1 METLEGL
8 ESLEESSRMCMEF
21 SFCCWC
27 SKLYYTREEEQKK
40 MRCACAAS
48 HFCLGYGS
56 LTTALS
62 AGACDVSKS
71 SVCLGF
77 GITGVVLG
85 VSVCLCLGW
94 DKYGCPCDESS
105 EIPSDD
111 PLVLSQPT

>member
-1 METLEGL
+1 METHEGL
-8 ESLEESSRMCMEF
+8 ESLDESIRMCTEYL
-21 SFCCWC
+21 FCCCC
-27 SKLYYTREEEQKK
+27 SKLYYTREEEQSN
-40 MRCACAAS
+40 MRSSCATS

-77 GITGVVLG
+77 GTTGVVLG
-85 VSVCLCLGW
+85 VCVCLCLGC
-94 DKYGCPCDESS
+94 DKYGCPSDESS
-105 EIPSDD
+105 ESPSDD

>member
-1 METLEGL
+1 METNEDLAECT
-8 ESLEESSRMCMEF
+8 RMCIECL
-21 SFCCWC
+21 FCCWC
-27 SKLYYTREEEQKK
+27 SQLYYAREEEQSY
-40 MRCACAAS
+40 MQSSCAAS

-85 VSVCLCLGW
+85 VCVCLCLGC
-94 DKYGCPCDESS
+94 DKYGCQCDESS
-105 EIPSDD
+105 ESPSDD